1 LDTRPSSFS
10 SAKLN
15 EEEETG
21 GDSVRG
27 KIRKEDKVKRR
38 EEERSAKDTFRGR
51 KVTKSDLEI
60 KQNGP
65 LSQVPFLI
73 SSSHMNAAESKE
85 GIRTVQGLNLPWC
98 HVNHRRLRAQHHSSH
113 LSIMPVSCVAGMMVE
128 FALCP

>member
-27 KIRKEDKVKRR
+27 EIRKEDKVKRR

-51 KVTKSDLEI
+51 KVT
-60 KQNGP
+60 
-65 LSQVPFLI
+65 
-73 SSSHMNAAESKE
+73 
-85 GIRTVQGLNLPWC
+85 
-98 HVNHRRLRAQHHSSH
+98 
-113 LSIMPVSCVAGMMVE
+113 
-128 FALCP
+128 